1 MDLGFIKNC
10 GKHLNFAPLI
20 QKNGIYSLSL
30 LFLFFMQ
37 TTVCGKEQDKPNIV
51 LIVSDDHG
59 TNALGCY
66 GNPVIKTPA
75 LDALAQK
82 GTRFTNAFCTSASCS
97 PSRSVIL
104 SGMHNHANGMYG
116 LEHSFHHF
124 SSFNHVKSLPVL
136 LAEKNYRTARVGKFH
151 IAPEEVYKFEKVF
164 SSGTANQPDSV
175 SLGRSPVKMAELC
188 RDFINEKS
196 EKPFFLYFAT
206 DDPHRSNIYL
216 PNGEISFDTYP
227 EPNAFGNQKNG
238 VPGVHEIFYKPEEV
252 IVPSFLPNTKEC
264 REELA
269 QYYQS
274 VSRLDQG
281 IGKLVEILKS
291 AGKYENT
298 LIIYISDNGVAFPG
312 AKTTLYEPGIRLP
325 CIVKAPGQKRGYIQ
339 DGLISWTDITPT
351 ILDFAMVDYKEN
363 FHGRSFKNL
372 VESEN
377 SEGWNEV
384 FASHTLHEVTM
395 YYPMRMVRGEKYKLI
410 YNLAHQLP
418 YPFALDLIQS
428 PTWISTEKSNYYGQK
443 TKEQFIYRPQF
454 ELYDLE
460 NDPDELV
467 NIAGNPDYQN
477 VLDSM
482 KEKLYNLQK
491 KTGDPWIYKWDFE

>member
-1 MDLGFIKNC
+1 MKKFRKYLKYISLSSTNRV
-10 GKHLNFAPLI
+10 
-20 QKNGIYSLSL
+20 YSLFL
-30 LFLFFMQ
+30 VLFFFLQ
-37 TTVCGKEQDKPNIV
+37 TPVWVTGQGKPNIV

-59 TNALGCY
+59 TDALGCY

-75 LDALAQK
+75 LDALAQM

-124 SSFNHVKSLPVL
+124 SSFEHVKSLPVL
-136 LAEKNYRTARVGKFH
+136 LAEKSYRTARVGKFH
-151 IAPEEVYKFEKVF
+151 VAPEEVYEFEKVF

-175 SLGRSPVKMAELC
+175 SLGRSPVEMAEFC
-188 RDFINEKS
+188 KPFINEKS
-196 EKPFFLYFAT
+196 KKPFFLYFAT

-238 VPGVHEIFYKPEEV
+238 VSGVHEIFYNPEEV
-252 IVPSFLPNTKEC
+252 IVPSFLPDTKEC

-281 IGKLVEILKS
+281 IGKLIEILKS
-291 AGKYENT
+291 ADKYENT

-325 CIVKAPGQKRGYIQ
+325 CIVKAPGQKTGFIQ

-351 ILDFAMVDYKEN
+351 ILDYAKANYNKKN
-363 FHGRSFKNL
+363 FHGRSFKKL

-377 SEGWNEV
+377 TDGKNEV

-418 YPFALDLIQS
+418 YPFALDLRQS
-428 PTWISTEKSNYYGQK
+428 PTWISTKKSTFYGQK
-443 TKEQFIYRPQF
+443 TKEQFIFRPQF

-460 NDPDELV
+460 NDPDEKENLSE
-467 NIAGNPDYQN
+467 NPEYADI
-477 VLDSM
+477 LKKM
-482 KEKLYNLQK
+482 KEKIYNFQEN
-491 KTGDPWIYKWDFE
+491 TGDPWLYKWEFE

>member
-1 MDLGFIKNC
+1 MKKFRKYLKYIS
-10 GKHLNFAPLI
+10 LSSTSRV
-20 QKNGIYSLSL
+20 YSLFLVL
-30 LFLFFMQ
+30 LFCIQ
-37 TTVCGKEQDKPNIV
+37 TTVWGKGQGKPNIV

-59 TNALGCY
+59 TDALGCY

-124 SSFNHVKSLPVL
+124 SSFDHVKSLPVL

-175 SLGRSPVKMAELC
+175 SLGRSPVEMAELC
-188 RDFINEKS
+188 KDFINENS

-227 EPNAFGNQKNG
+227 EPNAFGNQKNS

-252 IVPSFLPNTKEC
+252 IVPSFLPDTKEC

-291 AGKYENT
+291 AGKCENT

-325 CIVKAPGQKRGYIQ
+325 CIIKAPGQKTGYIQ
-339 DGLISWTDITPT
+339 DGLISWMDITPT
-351 ILDFAMVDYKEN
+351 ILDYAKVDHKEN
-363 FHGRSFKNL
+363 FRGRSFKQL

-377 SEGWNEV
+377 NDGWNEV

-395 YYPMRMVRGEKYKLI
+395 YFPMRMVRGEKYKLI
-410 YNLAHQLP
+410 YNIAHQLP
-418 YPFALDLIQS
+418 FPFALDLIQS
-428 PTWISTEKSNYYGQK
+428 PTWISTEKSSYYGQK
-443 TKEQFIYRPQF
+443 TKEQFIYRPHF

-467 NIAGNPDYQN
+467 NLAENPDYKN
-477 VLDSM
+477 VLDNM
-482 KEKLYNLQK
+482 KEKIYDFQK
-491 KTGDPWIYKWDFE
+491 KTGDPWIYKWNFE